1 VVMKPSRSK
10 VFEINSI
17 AVERSPN
24 FGRSLIND

>member
-1 VVMKPSRSK
+1 VINPRRSK

-24 FGRSLIND
+24 FGRSLINS